1 MNFIAHHDATFSHGV
16 GQAGSEYHQVTVR
29 AGQPSRGTGWRTG
42 APPSPSTGWAPL
54 CRPPPPGGS
63 RPSPCG
69 LPVSLLRR
77 WLLFSDHPLS
87 CEEAEELGMPRVGME
102 LFEP

>member
-42 APPSPSTGWAPL
+42 APPLAQHGLGAAVPPTTAGRVSAEPLRAPCFASPAVAS
-54 CRPPPPGGS
+54 
-63 RPSPCG
+63 
-69 LPVSLLRR
+69 
-77 WLLFSDHPLS
+77 F
-87 CEEAEELGMPRVGME
+87 
-102 LFEP
+102 